1 MQPFD
6 PDAAAQPGSGIFGLP
21 HGPDEAAVHVL
32 GVPFDATT
40 SYRRGTAHGPE
51 AVVAA
56 SAQVD
61 LYDRLFG
68 KPYEQGIWYRAD
80 DGTLAGWNDQA
91 RALADPVIAAGGA
104 DPDSHEHAHLLAEL
118 AALGSRVN
126 ERVEEFTTDCLAAER
141 LPVVLGGDHSVPFG
155 AIRAAARA
163 HPGLGVLHFDAH
175 ADLRVAF
182 EGFEWSHASIFHN
195 VLEQVPG
202 VASLVQ
208 VGIRDLGHAE
218 AMRCDADPRIHTLF
232 DDEWAEVVARGGDRR
247 QAIRRHLERLPQEVW
262 ISFDIDGLSPDLC
275 PSTGTPVPG
284 GLDWHQTMQWLEE
297 LVLRGHRIVGVDLC
311 EVAPPEGRGDP
322 EGASWD
328 AVVGARLLYRLIG
341 AAMSSRG

>member
-1 MQPFD
+1 MEPFD

-21 HGPDEAAVHVL
+21 HGPEDASVHVL

-40 SYRRGTAHGPE
+40 SYRRGAAHGPE
-51 AVVAA
+51 AVAAA
-56 SAQVD
+56 SVQVD
-61 LYDRLFG
+61 LFDRLFG
-68 KPYEQGIWYRAD
+68 RPWEEGIWYRAD
-80 DGTLAGWNDQA
+80 DGAIAGWNERA

-118 AALGSRVN
+118 AELGGRVN
-126 ERVEEFTTDCLAAER
+126 DLTEEFTAGCLAEER
-141 LPVVLGGDHSVPFG
+141 LPVLLGGDHSVPFG
-155 AIRAAARA
+155 GIRAAARA
-163 HPGLGVLHFDAH
+163 HPGMGVLHFDAH

-208 VGIRDLGHAE
+208 VGVRDLGHAE
-218 AMRCDADPRIHTLF
+218 ALRCETDPRVHTLF
-232 DDEWAEVVARGGDRR
+232 DDQWAEVLAHGRDRR
-247 QAIRRHLERLPQEVW
+247 EAIRMHLDHLPSDVW
-262 ISFDIDGLSPDLC
+262 VSFDVDGLSPDLC
-275 PSTGTPVPG
+275 PNTGTPVPG
-284 GLDWHQTMQWLEE
+284 GLDWHAAMQWLEE
-297 LVLRGHRIVGVDLC
+297 LVLRGHRIVGIDLC
-311 EVAPPEGRGDP
+311 EVAPGPAADP
-322 EGASWD
+322 EGAGWD

>member
-126 ERVEEFTTDCLAAER
+126 ERVEEFTTNCLAAER

-311 EVAPPEGRGDP
+311 EVAPPEGAGDP

>member
-311 EVAPPEGRGDP
+311 EVAPPEGARDP

>member
-1 MQPFD
+1 
-6 PDAAAQPGSGIFGLP
+6 
-21 HGPDEAAVHVL
+21 
-32 GVPFDATT
+32 
-40 SYRRGTAHGPE
+40 
-51 AVVAA
+51 
-56 SAQVD
+56 
-61 LYDRLFG
+61 
-68 KPYEQGIWYRAD
+68 
-80 DGTLAGWNDQA
+80 
-91 RALADPVIAAGGA
+91 VIAAGGA

-311 EVAPPEGRGDP
+311 EVAPPEGAGDP

>member
-1 MQPFD
+1 MEPFD

-21 HGPDEAAVHVL
+21 HGPEDASVHVL

-40 SYRRGTAHGPE
+40 SYRRGAAHGPE
-51 AVVAA
+51 AVAAA
-56 SAQVD
+56 SVQVD
-61 LYDRLFG
+61 LFDRLFG
-68 KPYEQGIWYRAD
+68 RPWEEGIWYRAD
-80 DGTLAGWNDQA
+80 DGAIAGWNERA

-118 AALGSRVN
+118 AELGGRVN
-126 ERVEEFTTDCLAAER
+126 DLTEEFTAGCLAEER
-141 LPVVLGGDHSVPFG
+141 LPVLLGGDHSVPFG
-155 AIRAAARA
+155 GIRAAARA
-163 HPGLGVLHFDAH
+163 HPGMGVLHFDAH

-208 VGIRDLGHAE
+208 VGVRDLGHAE
-218 AMRCDADPRIHTLF
+218 ALRCETDPRVHTLF
-232 DDEWAEVVARGGDRR
+232 DDQSAEVLAHGRDRR
-247 QAIRRHLERLPQEVW
+247 EAIRAHLDHLPSDVW
-262 ISFDIDGLSPDLC
+262 VSFDVDGLSPDLC
-275 PSTGTPVPG
+275 PNTGTPVPG
-284 GLDWHQTMQWLEE
+284 GLDWHAAMQWLEE
-297 LVLRGHRIVGVDLC
+297 LVLRGHRVVGVDLC
-311 EVAPPEGRGDP
+311 EVAPGPAADP
-322 EGASWD
+322 EGAGWD

>member
-80 DGTLAGWNDQA
+80 DGTLAGWNDRA
-91 RALADPVIAAGGA
+91 RALADPLIAAGGA

-311 EVAPPEGRGDP
+311 EVAPPEGAGDP

>member
-1 MQPFD
+1 MEPFD

-21 HGPDEAAVHVL
+21 HGPEDASVHVL

-40 SYRRGTAHGPE
+40 SYRRGAPHGPE

-56 SAQVD
+56 SVQVD
-61 LYDRLFG
+61 LFDRLFG
-68 KPYEQGIWYRAD
+68 RPWEEGIWYRAD
-80 DGTLAGWNDQA
+80 DGAIAGWNERA

-118 AALGSRVN
+118 SELGGRVN
-126 ERVEEFTTDCLAAER
+126 GLTEEFTAECLAEER
-141 LPVVLGGDHSVPFG
+141 LPVLLGGDHSVPFG
-155 AIRAAARA
+155 GIRAAARA
-163 HPGLGVLHFDAH
+163 HPGMGVLHFDAH

-202 VASLVQ
+202 IASLVQ
-208 VGIRDLGHAE
+208 VGVRDLGHAE
-218 AMRCDADPRIHTLF
+218 ALRCDTDPRVHTLF
-232 DDEWAEVVARGGDRR
+232 DDQWAEVIAHGRDRR
-247 QAIRRHLERLPQEVW
+247 EAVRAHLDHLPTDVW
-262 ISFDIDGLSPDLC
+262 ISFDVDGLSPDLC
-275 PSTGTPVPG
+275 PNTGTPVPG
-284 GLDWHQTMQWLEE
+284 GLDWHAAMQWLEE
-297 LVLRGHRIVGVDLC
+297 LVLRGHRVVGIDLC
-311 EVAPPEGRGDP
+311 EVAPGPDAGP
-322 EGASWD
+322 EGAGWD

>member
-311 EVAPPEGRGDP
+311 EVAPPEGGGDP